1 MIRDQSDLVSCVA
14 RKKEDERKEWLRDRL
29 EERFL
34 EQNRPAPQNGYK
46 GLSDAV
52 ENEPLMQSR
61 YARVFASRNIEVSL
75 RFPAH
80 AFIWSFERKTDEYHQ
95 ITVFCILHAGF

>member
-1 MIRDQSDLVSCVA
+1 LVSCVE

-34 EQNRPAPQNGYK
+34 EKNRPAPQNGYK

-52 ENEPLMQSR
+52 ENEPLLQSR
-61 YARVFASRNIEVSL
+61 YAIVFVTRN
-75 RFPAH
+75 
-80 AFIWSFERKTDEYHQ
+80 TDGKPK
-95 ITVFCILHAGF
+95 ISGTCIHMEF